1 MEVTEVYS
9 HDDPNASDV
18 IAQVANYANH
28 ARAMGLPFW
37 IFAEERKP
45 IGMVVFGREP
55 IQLLAPVGTLMSF
68 ILVADPQTSREKIR
82 EFASEALDFVKRTK
96 AQYALAAFPHEREEA
111 IAEFESLGFKEIDDC
126 YEMIYK
132 IDEPFEVS
140 DKIQFNKVER
150 KEIQDFVRLA
160 KEFLSGTPDSML
172 NNTLKFIL
180 ELPDD
185 FLDVYYKI
193 EDFYF
198 IKEGEKTVG
207 IVNFDPRTGRI
218 SNVGISPKYRRQGY
232 GEQAVRFALNK
243 LLQNNVKQ
251 AYLRV
256 HVKNKAAIN
265 LYKKIGFLPETRI
278 KTLIWRR
285 TAG

>member
-1 MEVTEVYS
+1 M
-9 HDDPNASDV
+9 
-18 IAQVANYANH
+18 NH
-28 ARAMGLPFW
+28 LKF
-37 IFAEERKP
+37 
-45 IGMVVFGREP
+45 
-55 IQLLAPVGTLMSF
+55 Q
-68 ILVADPQTSREKIR
+68 
-82 EFASEALDFVKRTK
+82 
-96 AQYALAAFPHEREEA
+96 
-111 IAEFESLGFKEIDDC
+111 
-126 YEMIYK
+126 
-132 IDEPFEVS
+132 
-140 DKIQFNKVER
+140 IQFNKVER

-160 KEFLSGTPDSML
+160 KEFLSGAPDTML

-198 IKEGEKTVG
+198 IKEEGKTVG

-218 SNVGISPKYRRQGY
+218 SNVGISPEYRRKGY

-265 LYKKIGFLPETRI
+265 LYKKIGFLPEARI